1 MGIMGKSRKRIGQ
14 EYVALF
20 LQDKSKIKQNFKM
33 FNSLSHAIFFW
44 EKGITS
50 DMTRFVQIVGIGLM
64 LGGGGVASAAQRPN
78 ILFIA
83 VDDLKPVLGCYGDKV
98 AKTPN
103 MDKLAARGMLFEK
116 AYVNQAVCAPSRNSL
131 MLGIRPQT
139 MGLYDLKTYF
149 RDIPVYSNAV
159 SMGQTFMKNGYE
171 VESLGKIY
179 HASLNDKPSW
189 SVPNWESKGETYAI
203 EQNRAAMK
211 GEKGTTTEA
220 GDVADNYYQDGKIAE
235 EAMARLRAKK
245 EKPGQP
251 FMMMVGFHKPHLP
264 FVAPKKYWDQFQPE
278 QFSLPEFRTAPEG
291 SPAYALGESGE
302 IMQYKKLPVEELPFP
317 DDFARHLIHGYY
329 AATSYT
335 DAQIGKVVAALDE
348 LGMAENTFIVLWG
361 DHGWHLGDHG
371 KWCKHT
377 NYEQATRIPILI
389 SGPGIKP
396 GQRTTALIETVDLYP
411 TLLEL
416 TGQSMPET
424 GIAGMG
430 LDGKSLVPI
439 LKDPNQKVNE
449 YVFHAYPR
457 AEKSDDTKRKL
468 IGRAVRNDRY
478 RLVEWKEPNDSAEKA
493 AIELYDYQTDP
504 LEKKNLAEQNP
515 ELVAQLREVLA
526 KLPEAKPQMGDEGAP
541 ESGYEKK
548 AKKKKKDKAGSGE

>member
-1 MGIMGKSRKRIGQ
+1 
-14 EYVALF
+14 
-20 LQDKSKIKQNFKM
+20 
-33 FNSLSHAIFFW
+33 
-44 EKGITS
+44 
-50 DMTRFVQIVGIGLM
+50 MTKFVQIVGIGLM

-103 MDKLAARGMLFEK
+103 IDKLAARGMLFEK

-149 RDIPVYSNAV
+149 RDIPVYSNVV
-159 SMGQTFMKNGYE
+159 SMGQTFMTNGYTA
-171 VESLGKIY
+171 ESLGKIY
-179 HASLNDKPSW
+179 HSSLKDDKSW
-189 SVPNWESKGETYAI
+189 SVDSWDPKGETYAI
-203 EQNRAAMK
+203 EGNRALMK

-235 EAMARLRAKK
+235 EAMSRLRAKK

-264 FVAPKKYWDQFQPE
+264 FVAPKKYWDQFKPE

-348 LGMAENTFIVLWG
+348 LGLAENTFIVLWG

-396 GQRTTALIETVDLYP
+396 GQRTSALIETVDLYP

-416 TGQSMPET
+416 TGQSLPET

-515 ELVAQLREVLA
+515 ELVAQLRAVLA